1 MNPANDPELDT
12 LLGAYALDALD
23 DDERTRV
30 EAYLEASPSAR
41 HEVDEL
47 RESAASLALAPVDD
61 VSAPPALWDR
71 ISSEIT
77 SDQRDAVISL
87 DARRGRGRAVATGV
101 LAVAAAIVVAVL
113 VTTVVV
119 RNNSSSNTGN
129 LAAAFNHAVAQDG
142 AHQVSLKQA
151 NGTEVARVVLL
162 PDGTGY
168 LKNDSMQP
176 LPNDKTYQLWALSGD
191 TSKPVAISAGVLGSD
206 PHAVAFHLDS
216 KPNGFGV
223 TVEQSP
229 GVAQSTQPMY
239 AAATV
244 T

>member
-1 MNPANDPELDT
+1 VNPAHDPELDA

-23 DDERTRV
+23 DDERARV
-30 EAYLEASPSAR
+30 EAYLAANPSAR
-41 HEVDEL
+41 HELDEL

-61 VSAPPALWDR
+61 VSAPPGLWDR
-71 ISSEIT
+71 ISSEIAT
-77 SDQRDAVISL
+77 DQRDAVISL
-87 DARRGRGRAVATGV
+87 DSRRRRGMAWGV

-129 LAAAFNHAVAQDG
+129 VAAAFDQAARQEG
-142 AHQVSLKQA
+142 AHQVSLKQP
-151 NGTEVARVVLL
+151 NGAEVARVVLL

-168 LKNDSMQP
+168 LKNDSMHA
-176 LPNDKTYQLWALSGD
+176 LPADKTYQLWALNGD
-191 TSKPVAISAGVLGSD
+191 ATKPVAISAGVLGSN
-206 PHAVAFHLDS
+206 PGAVAFHLDT
-216 KPNGFGV
+216 KPIGFGV

-229 GVAQSTQPMY
+229 GVAQTTQPMY
-239 AAATV
+239 ASASV